1 MNIRCYVIDDETDAI
16 MLLKKYIERTPGL
29 ELTGYAKDPLVALD
43 DLTGNSAPELTFIDI
58 DMRQLSGIQLAEMVN
73 TYTSVIFTTAHPQYA
88 IQAFQKE
95 AWDYLLKPIEYDQFL
110 WSIQRVRKRMVKE
123 SLFMVPEKQFFNIK
137 ASIKGRMVKI
147 KHEEVMFIESAQ
159 NYIHVHT
166 VSGKHTTYSKI
177 TEIEESLPSDTFV
190 RIHRSFIVNINFVRI
205 IERSRIKL
213 ENDAELAL
221 GDHYKT
227 RFLKMMDDRLL
238 NPGQAS

>member
-110 WSIQRVRKRMVKE
+110 WSIQRARKR
-123 SLFMVPEKQFFNIK
+123 LAKQALYLLPDENFFNIK
-137 ASIKGRMVKI
+137 SEIKGRMIKI
-147 KHEEVMFIESAQ
+147 NTQDVMFIESAQ
-159 NYIHVHT
+159 NYIYVHT
-166 VSGKHTTYSKI
+166 TSGQYITYSTI
-177 TEIEESLPSDTFV
+177 TDVEEYLPTQIFV
-190 RIHRSFIVNINFVRI
+190 RIHRSFIVNINFVKI
-205 IERSRIKL
+205 IERNRIKL
-213 ENDAELAL
+213 LNDKELVL
-221 GDHYKT
+221 GDHYKQ
-227 RFLKMMDDRLL
+227 RFLQMMDDRLL
-238 NPGQAS
+238 NPGKAS